1 MSLNEAVL
9 GAEGLAALITA
20 IAFTWPVV
28 KHFRR
33 AAEKQERIFAAIC
46 GTPEQDGL
54 PATPSVFSQ
63 IAAIQ
68 TTVADLTQDI
78 DQRLNNLDGRIEEMA
93 GLTKQLKPNDGH
105 SLVDIVNRIEE
116 RTIRLEKKTVQ

>member
-1 MSLNEAVL
+1 MSLNELVL

-20 IAFTWPVV
+20 GAFTWPIV

-33 AAEKQERIFAAIC
+33 AEEKQERIFAAIC

-68 TTVADLTQDI
+68 TTVAELTRDI
-78 DQRLNNLDGRIEEMA
+78 DQRLNGIDGKIAEM
-93 GLTKQLKPNDGH
+93 GKLTKQLKPNDGH
-105 SLVDIVNRIEE
+105 SLVDVVNRIEE
-116 RTIRLEKKTVQ
+116 RTIRLEQGTTQ